1 MSGLR
6 IERKFSNPDVHPLDE
21 VKTSLRTAVIKDDE
35 GKVIFTQDN
44 VIAPVAFSDLAV
56 NVVAS
61 KYFFG
66 KPGTPQREGSVIGL
80 VNRVS
85 TTIAD
90 WGLEDGYFDGQESA
104 DAFEAELSYL
114 LINQYAAFNSPV
126 WFNVGLHHSYGIQG
140 STGNW
145 RWDSEKGEAVP
156 CEDTYKYPQSS
167 ACFIQSVDDT
177 MQGIM
182 ELAKSEAMLFKY
194 GSGTGTDLSP
204 LRSTK
209 EFLNGGGKPSGPVSF
224 MRVYDSIAGVI
235 KSGGKCLAPDQ
246 PVYTASGPK
255 TAKDLAD
262 SGCDFTVLSF
272 SKRLGRVAAKT
283 ARAWKSGIKELV
295 SVRTD
300 KGEFRVSSDHPF
312 MLKTGE
318 IIRAA
323 ELKAGLSLMA
333 VSTNEHSDGYVRV
346 GLVDGKGGRELLHR
360 LVASD
365 VMNGGRE
372 VGVVHHG
379 ENGILD
385 SEPGNLTILVDQAE
399 HAAIHSRESV
409 AAGAHVFQLARFSH
423 AGEKNGMHSGSR
435 FWRSDSAVSYR
446 ETQSKV
452 LKNSGR
458 ATGMQELSRRTKMLN
473 LGYELINAG
482 HDISTFDN
490 YIEARKRIG
499 RRVGVGPVK
508 QMRKFTDNFG
518 SYQGFLG
525 ELAKHNHRV
534 VSVSS
539 LGLSEVYSIEVD
551 DEEIDDKRPWSEHN
565 YVIAPMGTT
574 SPFMSGVVVLNTR
587 RAAKMQT
594 LKVHHPDILEF
605 IECKVKEDNK
615 ARALIAQGYDSSFN
629 GEAYGSVMFQNA
641 NLSVRATDDFLSAA
655 ESGRKYPLIAVTTGD
670 VVEEI
675 YARHVLDKIAEGTW
689 VCGDPGMQYHDTI
702 QRWHTTADT
711 STIESSNP
719 CSEFLYIN
727 DSACNLSSL
736 NLMKF
741 RNPDGS
747 FEVDRFC
754 YACSIL
760 ILAQEIIVDRASYP
774 TKKIAENSHDH
785 RPLGLGYANLGA
797 LLMSYG
803 LPYDSDL
810 GRSLAGAI
818 TGIMHGQANLMGY
831 EIARVKG
838 PFEAYEANRDSFAR
852 VMLLHANAGRSGRD
866 DFRNRPTFKIPSS
879 GVEAVISELWEGATL
894 RLDAVA
900 AIAKDCDSPGF
911 RNSQVTLL
919 APTGTIAFMM
929 DCDTTGIEPDI
940 ALVKYKTLAG
950 GGVLKIVN
958 RTVPM
963 ALWNLGYK
971 EDEIKWIID
980 WIDKTD
986 TIEGCPDLKS
996 EHLRVFDCAFRA
1008 ATGTRSI
1015 PWEGHI
1021 KMMAAVQPFL
1031 SGAISKTVNV
1041 PSTATVDDIREA
1053 YLLAWKLGLK
1063 AVAIYRDGSKASQPL
1078 NTKKDADKPEAIIGD
1093 DPSLTIWDAVV
1104 KEIAAWNK
1112 DELEMLTDHLT
1123 SLGLIPKGVHQV
1135 TLSPAEP
1142 KRRRLPD
1149 TRASINHKFSVGE
1162 CEGYI
1167 SVGCFPDGT
1176 PGELFVTM
1184 AKEGSTIGGMMDSW
1198 ATAISLCLQY
1208 GVPLDVLVSK
1218 FSSVRY
1224 EPFGFTKNPAIGMAS
1239 SIVDYIVRWLGQTFI
1254 DRKERPAVLKDGDE
1268 VYNPN
1273 DPIMHMS
1280 ISQALAEA
1288 WVGPV
1293 KQDIPGTLRDFAKQR
1308 HENTI
1313 GMTVMNPP
1321 SFHAPACPQCG
1332 NLMIPAGRCHACPNC
1347 GTSNGC
1353 S

>member
-6 IERKFSNPDVHPLDE
+6 IERKFSNPDVHPLQE
-21 VKTSLRTAVIKDDE
+21 VETNLRTAVIKDDE
-35 GKVIFTQDN
+35 GKVIFTQDG
-44 VIAPVAFSDLAV
+44 VVAPVAFSDLAV

-66 KPGTPQREGSVIGL
+66 KPGTPQREGSILGL

-90 WGLEDGYFDGQESA
+90 WGLEDGYFADADSA

-126 WFNVGLHHSYGIQG
+126 WFNVGLHHSYGIKG
-140 STGNW
+140 SAGNW
-145 RWDSEKGEAVP
+145 RWDCEKGEAVP
-156 CEDTYKYPQSS
+156 CEDTYQYPQGS

-182 ELAKSEAMLFKY
+182 DLAKSEAMLFKY

-235 KSGGKCLAPDQ
+235 KSGGK
-246 PVYTASGPK
+246 
-255 TAKDLAD
+255 
-262 SGCDFTVLSF
+262 
-272 SKRLGRVAAKT
+272 
-283 ARAWKSGIKELV
+283 
-295 SVRTD
+295 
-300 KGEFRVSSDHPF
+300 
-312 MLKTGE
+312 
-318 IIRAA
+318 
-323 ELKAGLSLMA
+323 
-333 VSTNEHSDGYVRV
+333 
-346 GLVDGKGGRELLHR
+346 
-360 LVASD
+360 
-365 VMNGGRE
+365 
-372 VGVVHHG
+372 
-379 ENGILD
+379 
-385 SEPGNLTILVDQAE
+385 
-399 HAAIHSRESV
+399 
-409 AAGAHVFQLARFSH
+409 
-423 AGEKNGMHSGSR
+423 
-435 FWRSDSAVSYR
+435 
-446 ETQSKV
+446 
-452 LKNSGR
+452 
-458 ATGMQELSRRTKMLN
+458 
-473 LGYELINAG
+473 
-482 HDISTFDN
+482 
-490 YIEARKRIG
+490 
-499 RRVGVGPVK
+499 
-508 QMRKFTDNFG
+508 
-518 SYQGFLG
+518 
-525 ELAKHNHRV
+525 
-534 VSVSS
+534 
-539 LGLSEVYSIEVD
+539 
-551 DEEIDDKRPWSEHN
+551 
-565 YVIAPMGTT
+565 
-574 SPFMSGVVVLNTR
+574 TR

-594 LKVHHPDILEF
+594 LKCVHPDIMDF
-605 IECKVKEDNK
+605 IECKVKEDKK

-629 GEAYGSVMFQNA
+629 GEAYGSVLFQNA
-641 NLSVRATDDFLSAA
+641 NLSVRATDEFLIAA
-655 ESGRKYPLIAVTTGD
+655 ESGGKYPLIAVTTGD

-675 YARHVLDKIAEGTW
+675 DAGHVLDKIAEGTW
-689 VCGDPGMQYHDTI
+689 HCGDPGMQFEDTI

-711 STIESSNP
+711 SQINSSNP
-719 CSEFLYIN
+719 CSEFMYID

-741 RNPDGS
+741 RNNDGDFS
-747 FEVDRFC
+747 VDRFRH
-754 YACSIL
+754 ACSIM

-774 TKKIAENSHDH
+774 TKAIAENSHRH

-803 LPYDSDL
+803 LPYDSEL

-818 TGIMHGQANLMGY
+818 TAIMHGQANLTSHS
-831 EIARVKG
+831 IAKVKG
-838 PFEAYEANRDSFAR
+838 PFEAYEANRGSFAR
-852 VMLLHANAGRSGRD
+852 VMAMHSNAGGKSRAAFIEDWGDIPDAPIKHLID
-866 DFRNRPTFKIPSS
+866 DLWFNAVKILSD
-879 GVEAVISELWEGATL
+879 VAVTAN
-894 RLDAVA
+894 DA
-900 AIAKDCDSPGF
+900 DSVGY

-963 ALWNLGYK
+963 ALWTLGYK

-986 TIEGCPDLKS
+986 TIEGCVDLNFK
-996 EHLRVFDCAFRA
+996 HLPVFDCAFPPPQGGR
-1008 ATGTRSI
+1008 TI
-1015 PWEGHI
+1015 PWEAHVR
-1021 KMMAAVQPFL
+1021 MMAAVQPFL

-1041 PSTATVDDIREA
+1041 PSTATVDDIRDA
-1053 YLLAWKLGLK
+1053 YLLSWKLGLK

-1078 NTKKDADKPEAIIGD
+1078 NTKKGADKAEAIIGD

-1104 KEIAAWNK
+1104 KEITAWNK

-1135 TLSPAEP
+1135 TISPSEP

-1149 TRASINHKFSVGE
+1149 TRASINHKFTVGG
-1162 CEGYI
+1162 CEGYL

-1184 AKEGSTIGGMMDSW
+1184 AKEGSTLGGTMDSW

-1208 GVPLDVLVSK
+1208 GVPLDVLVAK
-1218 FSSVRY
+1218 FSSVRF
-1224 EPFGFTKNPAIGMAS
+1224 EPAGFTSNPDVGMAS
-1239 SIVDYIVRWLGQTFI
+1239 SIVDYIVRWLGKTFI
-1254 DRKERPAVLKDGDE
+1254 DRKQKPAILKDGDE
-1268 VYNPN
+1268 VFGPN

-1280 ISQALAEA
+1280 LEEAVDSMMVATAKQATQRSAEA
-1288 WVGPV
+1288 AA
-1293 KQDIPGTLRDFAKQR
+1293 FA
-1308 HENTI
+1308 
-1313 GMTVMNPP
+1313 P
-1321 SFHAPACPQCG
+1321 SHHAPACPNCG
-1332 NLMIPAGRCHACPNC
+1332 NLMIPSGRCHACPNC